1 MEQAILAVAHLQSN
15 TKELV
20 KAWKA
25 SHDSV
30 FKWHWKKMHPFSW
43 VFPQVDYLRIQ
54 KVMDECRVHI
64 SQQIPQATQLM
75 NQANS
80 PELRQYY
87 VATLDYLSELDKAC
101 SGISIVSALK
111 HGKLAGQKSTWKE
124 ANSKL
129 QSYQTVLSQ
138 LFQKSDVARTAF
150 HNLDPEIRKQK

>member
-1 MEQAILAVAHLQSN
+1 MEQSIQAVSHLQTN

-30 FKWHWKKMHPFSW
+30 FKWHWKKMPPFHW
-43 VFPQVDYLRIQ
+43 FFPQVDYMRIQ
-54 KVMDECRVHI
+54 KLMDECRVHI
-64 SQQIPQATQLM
+64 SQQIPQVTQLS
-75 NQANS
+75 QAPVS
-80 PELRQYY
+80 MELRQYY
-87 VATLDYLSELDKAC
+87 TSTLDYLVALDKAC
-101 SGISIVSALK
+101 SGISIIAAIK
-111 HGKLAGQKSTWKE
+111 HGKLAGKKTTWKE

-138 LFQKSDVARTAF
+138 LFQKSDAARTAF